1 MILVRKGS
9 KVKVRKTFRGQF
21 TNHFDPPTPVGVAR
35 QLRGWVGVDGTL
47 AKKKFRF
54 VSTHLEAYSPAIA
67 NQQMQ
72 QLLPRA
78 ARWASKKRQSILVGD
93 YNSAPG
99 ANANDRGTTRADNAY
114 DSAIKAGFRNNLP
127 RRKTCCFAE
136 DLHSTANQLETWIDH
151 VLVRP
156 EDQGAEVRDRRHQ
169 AGRRPL
175 PVRPRGHHR
184 HAAPEVRIVAGRW
197 GGRRLTTPK
206 GLATR
211 PTSDRVR
218 EALFSILG
226 EFVQDARV
234 LDLFAGSGALG
245 LEALS
250 RGAAEATFVDSAA
263 ASVAAVK
270 ANLEAL
276 GGEAEVRRSD
286 ALRFLRAATGKAR
299 QYDLVLL
306 DPPYRLAE
314 RLGRELSEALPAVL
328 APSALVISESDHR
341 APLPLDLPLKDER
354 RYGDTLI
361 RIHDPR

>member
-1 MILVRKGS
+1 M
-9 KVKVRKTFRGQF
+9 
-21 TNHFDPPTPVGVAR
+21 
-35 QLRGWVGVDGTL
+35 
-47 AKKKFRF
+47 
-54 VSTHLEAYSPAIA
+54 
-67 NQQMQ
+67 
-72 QLLPRA
+72 
-78 ARWASKKRQSILVGD
+78 
-93 YNSAPG
+93 
-99 ANANDRGTTRADNAY
+99 
-114 DSAIKAGFRNNLP
+114 
-127 RRKTCCFAE
+127 
-136 DLHSTANQLETWIDH
+136 
-151 VLVRP
+151 
-156 EDQGAEVRDRRHQ
+156 
-169 AGRRPL
+169 
-175 PVRPRGHHR
+175 
-184 HAAPEVRIVAGRW
+184 RIVAGRW

-263 ASVAAVK
+263 ASVTAVRG
-270 ANLEAL
+270 NLEAL

-286 ALRFLRAATGKAR
+286 ALRFLRGAAGNAR

-328 APSALVISESDHR
+328 APSALVISESDRR
-341 APLPLDLPLKDER
+341 APLPLDLPLTDER

-361 RIHDPR
+361 RIHEPR